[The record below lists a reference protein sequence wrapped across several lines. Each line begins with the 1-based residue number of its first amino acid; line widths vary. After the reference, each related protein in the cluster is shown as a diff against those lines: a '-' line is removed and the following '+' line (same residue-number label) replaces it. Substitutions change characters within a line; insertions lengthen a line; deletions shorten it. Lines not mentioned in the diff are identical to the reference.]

1 MAELNRK
8 PNSRQVFDVARP
20 NKSRPSPT
28 AKSVI
33 VTNRPLLQDPMVN
46 AISADEPVAI
56 APLMVS
62 LPSKLN
68 IQPLSGSAEPT
79 TPPEATVVTMAEAP
93 AGESLPEGSSPISVL
108 VEKNR
113 VEAAETAAET
123 AAATPEIALEVPATE
138 PSVAAVEATPPEPVP
153 TERPEAPLKSSANPI
168 GDAPK
173 DGALVTDKDL
183 ADDADDIDENEA
195 KIQKLVLEKRYFLPI
210 NSQEKRRTE
219 RFVVLGI
226 VLILLLA
233 AAWADI
239 ALDAGLVHIDGIK
252 PLTHLFSN

>member
-1 MAELNRK
+1 MAEPNRK

-46 AISADEPVAI
+46 ATSADEPSPT

-79 TPPEATVVTMAEAP
+79 TPPEVAAVSTMAETP
-93 AGESLPEGSSPISVL
+93 LGESLAEGSSPISEL

-113 VEAAETAAET
+113 AEAAET
-123 AAATPEIALEVPATE
+123 AAATPEIAFEVPTTE
-138 PSVAAVEATPPEPVP
+138 PSVAAVEATPTEPDP
-153 TERPEAPLKSSANPI
+153 IERPEAPLKSSANPI

>member
-1 MAELNRK
+1 MAEPNRK
-8 PNSRQVFDVARP
+8 PNPRQVFDVARP
-20 NKSRPSPT
+20 NKSRPSST

-46 AISADEPVAI
+46 ATSADEPSVT

-68 IQPLSGSAEPT
+68 IQPLPGSAEPT
-79 TPPEATVVTMAEAP
+79 KSAEAAATSTMDEAP
-93 AGESLPEGSSPISVL
+93 LGESLSEGSSPISEL

-113 VEAAETAAET
+113 AEAAETAT
-123 AAATPEIALEVPATE
+123 ATPETSFEVPATE
-138 PSVAAVEATPPEPVP
+138 PSVSAVEATPTEPVP
-153 TERPEAPLKSSANPI
+153 AERPEASLKSSANPI

-226 VLILLLA
+226 MLILLLA

-252 PLTHLFSN
+252 SLTHLFSN